1 MSSKEIIHVVGRCV
15 GIAIVIVIVTL
26 LGGVSIDKHLTLF
39 VGGDACF
46 GSSTCSCS
54 CSCGG

>member
-15 GIAIVIVIVTL
+15 GTAIAIVTL

-54 CSCGG
+54 CGG